1 MNTLAQIYRNSIEQ
15 YADRT
20 SHAMWERDSIT
31 YREFDAMVRQL
42 QQTLLDAGLTAG
54 DKVAL
59 LSSNMPTW
67 PVCYFAVVEMG
78 MIVVPI
84 LPGFSG
90 EEFDHIIQHSE
101 SKGLLVS
108 DKLYTKLSR
117 ETLDAQK
124 IVIRTKNLGVIQH
137 NPDPAVTPG
146 ERKTPAEEDTAVIIY
161 TSGTTSAPKG
171 VMLSH
176 GALAAQI
183 DIGYDTFPI
192 TPDDV
197 FLSILPLSH
206 TYECSIGM
214 LYPFAYG
221 ASVYYIDRPPTPSTL
236 LPALRGIRPTIMM
249 SVPLIMDKLYK
260 TQVLA
265 RFTANAV
272 WRWFFGK
279 RFFQKLLHRLA
290 GKRLYKLF
298 GARLRFFGIGGA
310 KLDAQTEQFLLDGK
324 FPYAIGYGL
333 TETAPL
339 LAGAAPDMVR
349 LGTTGPAVK
358 DVTLKIIDPDE
369 NGNGELVAL
378 SPCVMQGYYRNPEKT
393 AEAFTADGWFRTG
406 DLACIAPDGYVS
418 IKGRLGSM
426 LVSASGE
433 NIYPEEIESIL
444 NGLVYVS
451 DSLVTEDH
459 KGKLIAFVQFNYD
472 ELEHKYHVM
481 RENLAHRMEE
491 IRREVMNYVN
501 GRVASFSRLTEVKEQ
516 TEDFEKTPSLK
527 IKRFKYGRRKN

>member
-1 MNTLAQIYRNSIEQ
+1 
-15 YADRT
+15 
-20 SHAMWERDSIT
+20 
-31 YREFDAMVRQL
+31 
-42 QQTLLDAGLTAG
+42 
-54 DKVAL
+54 
-59 LSSNMPTW
+59 
-67 PVCYFAVVEMG
+67 
-78 MIVVPI
+78 
-84 LPGFSG
+84 
-90 EEFDHIIQHSE
+90 
-101 SKGLLVS
+101 LVS
-108 DKLYTKLSR
+108 DKLYTKLSK

-124 IVIRTKNLGVIQH
+124 IVVRTKNLGVIQH
-137 NPDPAVTPG
+137 NPDPEVTPG
-146 ERKTPAEEDTAVIIY
+146 ERKTPTADDTAVIIY

-183 DIGYDTFPI
+183 EIGYDTFAV

-221 ASVYYIDRPPTPSTL
+221 ASVYYLDRPPTPSTL
-236 LPALRGIRPTIMM
+236 LPALREIRPTVML

-265 RFTANAV
+265 RFTSNAV

-279 RFFQKLLHRLA
+279 RFFQRLLHRLA

-349 LGTTGPAVK
+349 LGTTGPAVMG
-358 DVTLKIIDPDE
+358 VTLKIIDPDE

-378 SPCVMQGYYRNPEKT
+378 SPCVMQGYFKNPEKT

-406 DLACIAPDGYVS
+406 DLAGISPDGYVS

-451 DSLVTEDH
+451 DSLVTEDN

-516 TEDFEKTPSLK
+516 TEEFEKTPSLK
-527 IKRFKYGRRKN
+527 IKRFKYGRRNSK